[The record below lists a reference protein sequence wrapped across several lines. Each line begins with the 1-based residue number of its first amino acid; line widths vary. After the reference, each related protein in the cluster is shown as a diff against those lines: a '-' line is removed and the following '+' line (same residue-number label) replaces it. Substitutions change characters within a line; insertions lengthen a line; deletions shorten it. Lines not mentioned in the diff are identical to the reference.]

1 MTDANLS
8 TFYEAVK
15 LDTLSFLGGKSKDE
29 SAKRM
34 ERWKRLTGIHGN
46 VNRVDFPA
54 LMRLKE
60 AFLEAGEVPLE
71 PC

>member
-46 VNRVDFPA
+46 VKHF
-54 LMRLKE
+54 E
-60 AFLEAGEVPLE
+60 
-71 PC
+71 